1 MVGIVKLALR
11 RPYTFIVM
19 AMLIVIFGVA
29 SALRTP
35 TDIFPNINIPVISV
49 VFSYTG
55 LPPDDMA
62 GRIVTFYERSLTTS
76 VNDIEHIESQSIPN
90 YGIIKIFFQPTVNI
104 NAALAEVGAMSQ
116 TVLKQMPAGIT
127 PPLILSFNASSVP
140 ILQLALSSDKL
151 SETTLFDD
159 ASSFIRP
166 QLASVAGAAIPLPYG
181 GKVRQ
186 VQADLNQQAL
196 HSYGIS
202 ANDVVNALSIQNL
215 ITPVG
220 TQKIGTFEY
229 TVNLND
235 SPSVI
240 AAFNDLP
247 IKTVNGAV
255 IYMRDVANVHDGSP
269 PQTNVVHVDGKSAVL
284 LAVVKAGAAST
295 LSIISGIK
303 QLLPSVAK
311 TLPAS
316 LNLTAVGD
324 QSVYVTSAVSGV
336 IREGAIAAAL
346 TGLMILLFLGSWRST
361 LIITISIPLAILAS
375 VTTLSLLGETINV
388 MTLGGLAL
396 AVGIL
401 VDDATVTI
409 ENINWHLEHGK
420 ETEIAI
426 LDGARQIVVP
436 ATVSLMC
443 ICIAFVPMFGL
454 GGVAGYLF
462 RPLAEA
468 VVFALIAS
476 YVLSRTLVPTL
487 ANYLLRKH
495 VQQGHVQQGHVQQ
508 GHDADGHRRLPRNP
522 LRRLQMGF
530 ERRFEAVRGAY
541 SGLLHLCLHNRTKLI
556 AGFMGFTLLSFA
568 LAPYLGQD
576 FFPYVDG
583 GQIKIHVRAQTG
595 TRIEET
601 TKLADRI
608 GEAIHKIIPADELA
622 GIVDNIGLSVSG
634 INMAYNNSGTIGVED
649 ADILITLQANHAPTA
664 DYVKTMREQLPRQF
678 PGTSFAF
685 LPADIVSQILN
696 FGVPAPIDLQ
706 VVGNDVQADRQY
718 ANALLARIKQIPGI
732 ADARIQQAFQQPT
745 LNVNVDRSLAGLVGL
760 SEKDAATAM
769 LTTLAGSSQTSPTYW
784 LNPKTGV
791 SYPVSVQTPQRDIGT
806 LSGLQNMPVTASAS
820 PGAGSPAQLLGGL
833 STIQRTPSN
842 AVASH
847 YNVRPVIDIYAT
859 PQGRDLGGVAAD
871 IRKVIQDT
879 AHDVP
884 TGASVVLRG
893 QVTTMTDAYQQLF
906 VGLAFAIVLIYL
918 LIVVN
923 FQSWLDPFVIVMA
936 LPSALAGIVW
946 MLFATGTTLSVPALT
961 GAIMCMGVATANSIL
976 VISFARERLAAGADA
991 LAAALDAGST
1001 RFRPVLMTALA
1012 MIIGMAPMA
1021 IEPSQNAPLGRAVI
1035 GGLLFATCATL
1046 LLVPTLFSVVHG
1058 RDGNTAAAA
1067 PEQIA
1072 PIQA

>member
-1 MVGIVKLALR
+1 L
-11 RPYTFIVM
+11 
-19 AMLIVIFGVA
+19 
-29 SALRTP
+29 
-35 TDIFPNINIPVISV
+35 
-49 VFSYTG
+49 
-55 LPPDDMA
+55 
-62 GRIVTFYERSLTTS
+62 
-76 VNDIEHIESQSIPN
+76 
-90 YGIIKIFFQPTVNI
+90 
-104 NAALAEVGAMSQ
+104 
-116 TVLKQMPAGIT
+116 
-127 PPLILSFNASSVP
+127 NASP
-140 ILQLALSSDKL
+140 
-151 SETTLFDD
+151 SE
-159 ASSFIRP
+159 
-166 QLASVAGAAIPLPYG
+166 
-181 GKVRQ
+181 
-186 VQADLNQQAL
+186 
-196 HSYGIS
+196 
-202 ANDVVNALSIQNL
+202 
-215 ITPVG
+215 
-220 TQKIGTFEY
+220 
-229 TVNLND
+229 
-235 SPSVI
+235 I

-247 IKTVNGAV
+247 IKTVNGTV
-255 IYMRDVANVHDGSP
+255 IYMRDVAHVHDGSP

-284 LAVVKAGAAST
+284 LAVVKAGATST

-311 TLPAS
+311 TLPAG
-316 LNLTAVGD
+316 LNLVAAGD
-324 QSVYVTSAVSGV
+324 QSVFVTSAVSGV

-361 LIITISIPLAILAS
+361 LIITVSIPLAILAS
-375 VTTLSLLGETINV
+375 VTTLSLLGETINI

-409 ENINWHLEHGK
+409 ENINWHLEQGK
-420 ETEIAI
+420 EIETAI
-426 LDGARQIVVP
+426 LDGAQQIVVP
-436 ATVSLMC
+436 ATVSLLC

-476 YVLSRTLVPTL
+476 YILSRTLVPTL
-487 ANYLLRKH
+487 ANFLLRKQMH
-495 VQQGHVQQGHVQQ
+495 AAH
-508 GHDADGHRRLPRNP
+508 HDGDLPVKPSRNP
-522 LRRLQMGF
+522 LVRLQHGF
-530 ERRFEAVRGAY
+530 ERHFETVRSAY
-541 SGLLHLCLHNRTKLI
+541 SGLLHLCLNNRARLI

-576 FFPYVDG
+576 FFPSVDG
-583 GQIKIHVRAQTG
+583 GQIKMHVRAQTG

-608 GEAIHKIIPADELA
+608 GSSIHKIIPADELD

-649 ADILITLQANHAPTA
+649 ADILISLKPNHASTA

-678 PGTSFAF
+678 PGVSFAF
-685 LPADIVSQILN
+685 LPADMVSQILN

-706 VVGNDVQADRQY
+706 VVGNDVQANRNY
-718 ANALLARIKQIPGI
+718 ANALLARIRQIPGI

-745 LNVNVDRSLAGLVGL
+745 LSVNFDRSLAGLVGL
-760 SEKDAATAM
+760 TEKDAATAM

-791 SYPVSVQTPQRDIGT
+791 TYPVSIQTPQRDLGT
-806 LSGLQNMPVTASAS
+806 MSGLKNMPVTTSG
-820 PGAGSPAQLLGGL
+820 GAGAQLLGGL
-833 STIQRTPSN
+833 ATIQRTPSN
-842 AVASH
+842 AIASH

-871 IRKVIQDT
+871 IRQVIQDM

-884 TGASVVLRG
+884 NGASVVLRG
-893 QVTTMTDAYQQLF
+893 QVTTMTSAYQQLF

-923 FQSWLDPFVIVMA
+923 FQSWLDPLVIVLP

-946 MLFATGTTLSVPALT
+946 MLFVTGTTLSVPALT

-976 VISFARERLAAGADA
+976 VISFARERLAAGSDA

-1021 IEPSQNAPLGRAVI
+1021 IEPGQNAPLGRAVI

-1046 LLVPTLFSVVHG
+1046 FLVPTLFSVVHAG
-1058 RDGNTAAAA
+1058 DRKRAKAAAA
-1067 PEQIA
+1067 PVH
-1072 PIQA
+1072 PTQA